1 MAREKLTKKEIR
13 EIKKDWLAVS
23 SAKAWDAVR
32 KWKKAVSIAL
42 ILVIASAVGLWWTFR
57 HAKEKEMKAAY
68 AISNAMELYS
78 KKDEGVTPGS
88 IIVKKKEGREEN
100 LRKALSGFQDVARRY
115 KGTKS
120 GTDAI
125 YFIGAC
131 QYELGM
137 DEEAL
142 ESYRRYL
149 SKNPKGILAP
159 MAAEA
164 IGYIY
169 EQKGEYGKAVE
180 AYKDAA
186 SKYER
191 SFLGPKLYLDLGRA
205 YELIGEKEKARESYN
220 KVIEIS
226 PNSSWAQEAE
236 IRANML
242 GRRGG

>member
-1 MAREKLTKKEIR
+1 MARERLTKKEIR

-23 SAKAWDAVR
+23 SAKAWNAVR
-32 KWKKAVSIAL
+32 RWKKATSIVL

-57 HAKEKEMKAAY
+57 HAKEKEMEAAY
-68 AISNAMELYS
+68 AISSAMELYS
-78 KKDEGVTPGS
+78 KKEEVTPGS
-88 IIVKKKEGREEN
+88 IIVKKKGEREEN

-137 DEEAL
+137 YKEAL

-149 SKNPKGILAP
+149 SKKPKGILAP

-169 EQKGEYGKAVE
+169 ERNGEYGKAVE

-205 YELIGEKEKARESYN
+205 YELIGDKEKARESYN
-220 KVIEIS
+220 KVLEIS